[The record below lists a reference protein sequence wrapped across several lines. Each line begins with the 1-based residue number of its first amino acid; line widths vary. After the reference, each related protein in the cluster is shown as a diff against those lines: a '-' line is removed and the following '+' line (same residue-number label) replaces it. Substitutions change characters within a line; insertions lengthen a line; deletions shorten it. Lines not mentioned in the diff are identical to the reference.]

1 MKSLKNEAEI
11 QQKNS
16 DKAINDVE
24 VACKKVI
31 KDSLEKHENSIKE
44 PLETALTELNSESKN
59 KSNNIIV
66 IENQEPKK
74 IKKNKKN

>member
-31 KDSLEKHENSIKE
+31 NDSLEKHENSIKE
-44 PLETALTELNSESKN
+44 PMETALTE
-59 KSNNIIV
+59 
-66 IENQEPKK
+66 
-74 IKKNKKN
+74 